1 MNTEITNAVNA
12 AGDKA
17 QYDARVKRILAQ
29 KNIYVKPLNS
39 TWNHIINKHLNFRLA
54 DTRELLMTL
63 P

>member
-29 KNIYVKPLNS
+29 KNFFAHMLVITVYDFK
-39 TWNHIINKHLNFRLA
+39 
-54 DTRELLMTL
+54 
-63 P
+63 